1 MKHPATLAMAL
12 CGALGATA
20 VFAQDGEATIDT
32 ALAASAAT
40 PAWMSTEVGDAWTKG
55 YKGQG
60 VTITV
65 VDDFRSASLLNGK
78 LGTASQRL
86 RHGQWT
92 AMEAGM
98 IAPLASVATQD
109 FSSGTAVKLN
119 KGLNVLNL
127 SYGMMATAGYSAN
140 QIRWSAQE
148 NSIISYAQNGTAVI
162 SKAAGNDGIAV
173 LGRNARGQT
182 DYLNLALKGTK
193 TAIYVGA
200 LNTNGTKAAPATLAS
215 YSNTAG
221 ADAAIQKQFLVVGVE
236 GSKTGLYGT
245 SFAAP
250 VITGYA
256 AVLGSKFAS
265 ATPVQITNQ
274 LLSTARQDTIKGYNV
289 QLHGRGEASLTRA
302 LAPVAI
308 R

>member
-1 MKHPATLAMAL
+1 MKKHTTLALAL
-12 CGALGATA
+12 CSAFCALPAL
-20 VFAQDGEATIDT
+20 AQDGEAVVD
-32 ALAASAAT
+32 ASLSASAAT
-40 PAWMSTEVGDAWTKG
+40 PAWMSTEVGDAWAKG
-55 YKGQG
+55 YKGKG

-65 VDDFRSASLLNGK
+65 VDDFKSNSMLGGR
-78 LGTASQRL
+78 LGTSSQSL

-92 AMEAGM
+92 SMEASM
-98 IAPLASVATQD
+98 IAPLAAVALQD
-109 FSSGTAVKLN
+109 FNSGTAVKLN

-127 SYGMMATAGYSAN
+127 SYGMMATFGYTAN

-148 NSIISYAQNGTAVI
+148 NSIISYAKNGTAVI

-173 LGRNARGQT
+173 LSKNARGQT

-200 LNTNGTKAAPATLAS
+200 LNTNGTTAAPATLAS

-221 ADAAIQKQFLVVGVE
+221 TDAAIQKQFLVVGVE

-256 AVLGSKFAS
+256 AVLGSKFTS

-274 LLSTARQDTIKGYNV
+274 LLNTARQDTIKGYKA
-289 QLHGRGEASLTRA
+289 QLHGRGEASITRA

-308 R
+308 K